1 MLLRGAS
8 GRNCRLRGED
18 RASHPA
24 GCLFN
29 LGSFMKKAHAEGGG
43 YAAVVSISP
52 QDTKESCND
61 VEEVSPALYSPVA
74 QHQPAAIAQHC
85 LASVFNP
92 DLSCLDYRKK

>member
-1 MLLRGAS
+1 MFVQPGIIYEKSTRW
-8 GRNCRLRGED
+8 RRRLR
-18 RASHPA
+18 RRRLYLAFYLYK
-24 GCLFN
+24 LF
-29 LGSFMKKAHAEGGG
+29 SPK
-43 YAAVVSISP
+43 P

-92 DLSCLDYRKK
+92 DLSCLDYRKKWEGLSFHT